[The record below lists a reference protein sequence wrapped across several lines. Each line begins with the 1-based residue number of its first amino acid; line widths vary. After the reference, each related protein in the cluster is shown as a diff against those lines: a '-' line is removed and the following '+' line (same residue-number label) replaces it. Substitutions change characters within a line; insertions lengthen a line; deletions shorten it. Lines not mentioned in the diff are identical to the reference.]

1 MLGWTNGEN
10 AHEVEAE
17 RTQANLEAVAAA
29 LKLHDLPPAPA
40 AAPAPPPPPKPEP
53 APPAIPVEELEA
65 AIEAA
70 HPEHVPE
77 GPAEPPVMV
86 PAFGETPVEEGEAEE
101 SPIPAAVV
109 VGQMAAHEPL
119 VEAPVTYF
127 VPPADEEPEPSV
139 EVAAEASQPE
149 PEPLPEVTVE
159 APEPQVVPVDTVE
172 EELDYIDIEPDPVEP
187 EPQPLRSPKAGGPAS
202 APGVPYKSEV
212 EPAAE

>member
-1 MLGWTNGEN
+1 M
-10 AHEVEAE
+10 
-17 RTQANLEAVAAA
+17 
-29 LKLHDLPPAPA
+29 
-40 AAPAPPPPPKPEP
+40 P

-65 AIEAA
+65 AIEAS

-86 PAFGETPVEEGEAEE
+86 PAFGETPVEADEAAEG
-101 SPIPAAVV
+101 PISAAVV

-119 VEAPVTYF
+119 VEAPVTFF
-127 VPPADEEPEPSV
+127 VPEPDTDEPEPARRA
-139 EVAAEASQPE
+139 EVPEPAAEPEQPE
-149 PEPLPEVTVE
+149 PEPLPEVAAE

-187 EPQPLRSPKAGGPAS
+187 EPSRSPKAGSPAS
-202 APGVPYKSEV
+202 APGVPYKPEV